1 MHEDIHHVLV
11 HWIMMMWRGWIWS
24 ESYQVRDRVD
34 TLLCQGQI
42 LSQIGFIWSGL
53 EQDGNRGPSWRE
65 HGDSQVLDQPQL
77 GSVPR
82 YWRTEG
88 TKVPTKLRKHLET
101 QKWSR
106 QLHRI
111 NGSVCYR
118 VIYSLGYSDT
128 EAFAAAL
135 GPSEGPFGHFIVNLG
150 WG

>member
-1 MHEDIHHVLV
+1 MRIY
-11 HWIMMMWRGWIWS
+11 IMCLCTELWWCDVGEYDLKATRLETEWAHS
-24 ESYQVRDRVD
+24 CVR
-34 TLLCQGQI
+34 GQI

-88 TKVPTKLRKHLET
+88 TKVPTKLRKHLEP
-101 QKWSR
+101 QKWNR